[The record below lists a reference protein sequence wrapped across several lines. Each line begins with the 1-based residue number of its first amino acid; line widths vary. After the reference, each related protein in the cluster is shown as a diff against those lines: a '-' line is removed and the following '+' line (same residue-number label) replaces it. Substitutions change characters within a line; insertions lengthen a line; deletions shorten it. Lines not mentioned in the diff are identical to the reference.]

1 MDGEVVGINSAKLAS
16 TEVEGMGYAISI
28 SDVTDTLEQLMN
40 ETPRDKVDN
49 HGVLGITGMSVS
61 EEASQYYGVPEGV
74 LASEVTEGG
83 AADKAG
89 IKTKSII
96 TEFDGKR
103 VRSIDEL
110 VSRLEYYEPGEEV
123 DVTIEVAN
131 GDSYKEKTVTV
142 TLGEN
147 PDADSQDSK
156 DESKDDQNQGKPDDQ
171 GDGNQDQDE
180 EQFGDS
186 TDSLLQDFLENGTSY
201 ERYYN
206 VW

>member
-1 MDGEVVGINSAKLAS
+1 MN
-16 TEVEGMGYAISI
+16 
-28 SDVTDTLEQLMN
+28 QLI
-40 ETPRDKVDN
+40 EY
-49 HGVLGITGMSVS
+49 LS
-61 EEASQYYGVPEGV
+61 
-74 LASEVTEGG
+74 
-83 AADKAG
+83 
-89 IKTKSII
+89 
-96 TEFDGKR
+96 
-103 VRSIDEL
+103 
-110 VSRLEYYEPGEEV
+110 YYEPGEEV

-156 DESKDDQNQGKPDDQ
+156 DESKDDQDQGKPDDQ